1 MSRIHFSAVA
11 GCTLSLLPL
20 LGSVGCSSHHDN
32 SPYAMTG
39 TTTYNDTAAQ
49 RAAWTDDKNKYRP
62 DWRNGVNKP
71 SNIPHEGAVTP

>member
-1 MSRIHFSAVA
+1 MSRPHLSAVA
-11 GCTLSLLPL
+11 GCTLLLLPL
-20 LGSVGCSSHHDN
+20 LGSVGCSSHHDS

-39 TTTYNDTAAQ
+39 STSTDAAAQ

-71 SNIPHEGAVTP
+71 ANIPHEGAVTP